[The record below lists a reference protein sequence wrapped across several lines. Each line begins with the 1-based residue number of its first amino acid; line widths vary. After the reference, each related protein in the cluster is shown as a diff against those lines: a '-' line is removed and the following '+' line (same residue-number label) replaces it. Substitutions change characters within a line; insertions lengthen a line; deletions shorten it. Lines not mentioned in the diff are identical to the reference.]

1 MLTQA
6 ALRDLRP
13 DVALCLAGWLSV
25 DQVKDIAASEDSV
38 SAAQRAFYSAA
49 LPALPALLLGF
60 LCLEGR
66 HLVRAHCSLA
76 DFLAECMSSIFS
88 CAALNRTAAAIALIC
103 RWTMSWPCQQS
114 AAFCCRWQPG
124 GWHRCPQC

>member
-1 MLTQA
+1 MFTQA

-13 DVALCLAGWLSV
+13 NVALCLAGWFSV
-25 DQVKDIAASEDSV
+25 DLVRDVAASEDSV

-76 DFLAECMSSIFS
+76 EYPA
-88 CAALNRTAAAIALIC
+88 
-103 RWTMSWPCQQS
+103 
-114 AAFCCRWQPG
+114 
-124 GWHRCPQC
+124 